1 MAICKNCA
9 WFPWKPG
16 TDLLGTPAIKCHPD
30 QPARRWL
37 NESATL
43 KHDCQNF
50 KKTEPDNTGDIQT
63 PESGTGTATEPDN
76 TGGSQTPDAGTGAAT
91 EPDNAGGSQEPEA
104 GAGAATMPDNTGS
117 SQPADGT
124 GAVINNDTNTGVKD
138 EVKKTTKRN
147 HSTGAK

>member
-16 TDLLGTPAIKCHPD
+16 TDLLGTPAMKCHPD
-30 QPARRWL
+30 QPARRWS
-37 NESATL
+37 NESAAL

-50 KKTEPDNTGDIQT
+50 KKTEPENTEGSQA
-63 PESGTGTATEPDN
+63 PEAGTGAATEPDN
-76 TGGSQTPDAGTGAAT
+76 TGGSQAPEAGAGVAT
-91 EPDNAGGSQEPEA
+91 EPDNTGG
-104 GAGAATMPDNTGS
+104 

-124 GAVINNDTNTGVKD
+124 GAVINNDTNTGAKD

-147 HSTGAK
+147 HSTGGK